1 MILPHRNNR
10 NCNGYLLIRNDSTW
24 NKIAWLCDNRAF
36 SMRQSCESH
45 RLPGRT
51 LGPIVFSPASCS
63 CLEPFGAF
71 VHQFT
76 MVLTKLILYIC
87 PNCISMELPN
97 SALKSKHLST
107 VLDYMT
113 SFDIK
118 PITDFCRS
126 LLKCTSLLTICQLAT
141 ISYWTHP
148 EYLISLAGFFFQAW
162 GDLMSSAFILLDLS
176 SFLNFRCCV
185 IVYGAHNILCPQ
197 LKLAN
202 QCYYTR
208 LWQRHKLPVLKWLS
222 LMPVQLTDLVYSSKY

>member
-10 NCNGYLLIRNDSTW
+10 NCNGYNLLIRNDSTW

-148 EYLISLAGFFFQAW
+148 EYLISLAGFFFFKLGGISCHLPLFYLICLPFSIFGVA
-162 GDLMSSAFILLDLS
+162 LLYMEHTIS
-176 SFLNFRCCV
+176 CV
-185 IVYGAHNILCPQ
+185 PN
-197 LKLAN
+197 
-202 QCYYTR
+202 
-208 LWQRHKLPVLKWLS
+208 
-222 LMPVQLTDLVYSSKY
+222 